1 MSFDQGRL
9 RSMKSTSPSRS
20 RMNQGNNTRQPLPKT
35 IRDELRMCCALRG
48 YSSIRSGDGKT
59 LKQQHQLMSYFYH
72 GVTSTSPSQILML
85 TQGISPYSD
94 LFDTTTHRTVTSKSA
109 SSTKKSP
116 TTKMFLKQKLSR
128 DDSRV
133 FYTGTDI
140 SFSDLEKKNRTS
152 NTNPRTS
159 NTLINGR
166 QLTDMAKRG
175 LRDYR
180 KALSFTTDKWDL
192 KKNEAIES
200 GTTIDD
206 VIEYVRRKMYLND
219 KVITIDDDDEEDK
232 LDAIEHEEM
241 KKLWKQVNEKP
252 SAKMGTTSKESE
264 VNSNDDDNNDNDIND
279 ALFYSSSKI
288 DKADDQNDNEDDS
301 CNIDK
306 AKRKK
311 ERKIDDAASDTNTSS
326 DIDDDEHYVPDSY
339 FFNSFF
345 AYCVWGPF
353 ATKEKQLT
361 LLLLGK
367 YTFEISLTNFIN

>member
-1 MSFDQGRL
+1 MSFNQGRL
-9 RSMKSTSPSRS
+9 RSTRSRSTSRS
-20 RMNQGNNTRQPLPKT
+20 RMSQASNTRQPLPKT

-59 LKQQHQLMSYFYH
+59 LKQQHQLMSEFYH

-85 TQGISPYSD
+85 TEGISPYSD
-94 LFDTTTHRTVTSKSA
+94 LFDTTTHRTITSKSA
-109 SSTKKSP
+109 SSRKKSP
-116 TTKMFLKQKLSR
+116 TTKLFLKQKLSR

-152 NTNPRTS
+152 NTI
-159 NTLINGR
+159 INGR

-192 KKNEAIES
+192 KKNQAIES
-200 GTTIDD
+200 GTTVDD

-219 KVITIDDDDEEDK
+219 KVITIDDDNEEDK
-232 LDAIEHEEM
+232 LDAIEQKAM
-241 KKLWKQVNEKP
+241 KKLWKKLNEKP
-252 SAKMGTTSKESE
+252 SAKTGTTTKESE
-264 VNSNDDDNNDNDIND
+264 VNSNEENDNNDNDIDD
-279 ALFYSSSKI
+279 ALSYLSCNK
-288 DKADDQNDNEDDS
+288 DNEDDQNDDNDDS
-301 CNIDK
+301 SIMDK
-306 AKRKK
+306 AKGKK
-311 ERKIDDAASDTNTSS
+311 KKGKDDEDSDTSTPS
-326 DIDDDEHYVPDSY
+326 DLDDDDHYVPDSY

-361 LLLLGK
+361 LLLVGK
-367 YTFEISLTNFIN
+367 YTFELSLTNFIN